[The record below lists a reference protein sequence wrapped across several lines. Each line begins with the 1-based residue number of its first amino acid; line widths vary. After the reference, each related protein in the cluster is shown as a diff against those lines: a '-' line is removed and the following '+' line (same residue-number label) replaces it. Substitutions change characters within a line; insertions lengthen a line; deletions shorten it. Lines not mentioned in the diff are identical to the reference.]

1 MEKNKIDMFVMQNAK
16 CFTAYQL
23 QTVREAL
30 EKLDDSKSAY
40 VLGLQFKDPT
50 TMLVISILLGE
61 LGIDRMMIG
70 EVGLGILKL
79 LTCGGC
85 YIWWIIDIIGIMD
98 KTREYNFNQ
107 VKNALMMQG
116 VSIY

>member
-40 VLGLQFKDPT
+40 ILSLQLVL
-50 TMLVISILLGE
+50 V
-61 LGIDRMMIG
+61 R
-70 EVGLGILKL
+70 
-79 LTCGGC
+79 
-85 YIWWIIDIIGIMD
+85 
-98 KTREYNFNQ
+98 
-107 VKNALMMQG
+107 
-116 VSIY
+116 